1 MKIVFIMNGLD
12 PRFFKRIHEFS
23 KNGYE
28 VEAYGFSRNGMIA
41 DAQKF
46 KLEVIGDIQ
55 SIQPY
60 YKRVGTL
67 RNGIQKVVN
76 YYSGKK
82 VVYYLFQLDIAMVF
96 KMCTFKNNYI
106 YEESDLRHTY
116 MKNPLK
122 AIMERIDKYIIKKSI
137 MSVFTSEGFLD
148 YHYPNKR
155 PVNTYV
161 IPNRLHPNI
170 LEIEEKEKV
179 SQKGLLSVGFVGAV
193 RYNAILN
200 FIEVFC
206 YNFPEYQ
213 MHVFGYVENEM
224 EDKFKSLTKYKNL
237 KFHGAFK
244 NPDDLPIIYSKIDV
258 VLSTY
263 DAEYD
268 NVRYAEPNKLYEAI
282 YFNTPIIVSKN
293 TFLETKVLKYKIGY
307 SVDAKSEQDIIQLI
321 KDVNETLNNRIEN
334 CRKIDKKECVNLNQ
348 TFFERLKKELI

>member
-1 MKIVFIMNGLD
+1 
-12 PRFFKRIHEFS
+12 
-23 KNGYE
+23 
-28 VEAYGFSRNGMIA
+28 
-41 DAQKF
+41 
-46 KLEVIGDIQ
+46 
-55 SIQPY
+55 
-60 YKRVGTL
+60 
-67 RNGIQKVVN
+67 
-76 YYSGKK
+76 
-82 VVYYLFQLDIAMVF
+82 
-96 KMCTFKNNYI
+96 
-106 YEESDLRHTY
+106 
-116 MKNPLK
+116 
-122 AIMERIDKYIIKKSI
+122 
-137 MSVFTSEGFLD
+137 
-148 YHYPNKR
+148 
-155 PVNTYV
+155 
-161 IPNRLHPNI
+161 
-170 LEIEEKEKV
+170 
-179 SQKGLLSVGFVGAV
+179 
-193 RYNAILN
+193 
-200 FIEVFC
+200 
-206 YNFPEYQ
+206 

-321 KDVNETLNNRIEN
+321 KDVNETLNDRIEN